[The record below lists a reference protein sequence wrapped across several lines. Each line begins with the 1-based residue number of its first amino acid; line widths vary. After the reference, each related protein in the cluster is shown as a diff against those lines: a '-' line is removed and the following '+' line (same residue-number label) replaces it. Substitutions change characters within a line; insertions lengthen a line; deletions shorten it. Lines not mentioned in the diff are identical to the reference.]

1 LKTVTEDDKRLMQ
14 GRRQQQVSFAGDYVD
29 RKESISQR
37 KKGAGWSRKC
47 IAGSMMGRYAGEA
60 VDGRK

>member
-1 LKTVTEDDKRLMQ
+1 MQ